1 MGIRIHELEDGVDS
15 SGLTGDELLEISRLS
30 ATVTMTD
37 TTISAVAD
45 SNGGSYLDSGSGF
58 VTAGFDVGDSV
69 RVEGFTSDANNIFTG
84 RITALDAGEMTI
96 GGADG
101 DGIVNE
107 AAGDSVTITKWE
119 TRRIDAAE
127 LGASDRSTVTALSIS
142 SGVVDIDCAL
152 GDYFTLALTANVT
165 SITFSNLP
173 ASGHGASLMV
183 QITQDTT
190 PRTVAWP
197 ASFKWAGGSAGA
209 VSTGSGAKDVL
220 AITTFDAG
228 TAWKAT
234 LAKAF
239 A

>member
-1 MGIRIHELEDGVDS
+1 MAIRISELTDAGALAGV
-15 SGLTGDELLEISRLS
+15 ELLEVSRPS
-30 ATVTMTD
+30 TTVTMTV
-37 TTISAVAD
+37 TTLSAVASDD
-45 SNGGSYLDSGSGF
+45 SINDSGNAFITEGF
-58 VTAGFDVGDSV
+58 AVGDSV
-69 RVEGFTSDANNIFTG
+69 RVQGFTDSANNVFSA
-84 RITALDAGEMTI
+84 RVAALTAGKMTLDGVSLT
-96 GGADG
+96 D
-101 DGIVNE
+101 E
-107 AAGDSVTITKWE
+107 AAGDTVTVTRWE
-119 TRRIDAAE
+119 TRRTSAQDLIDDT
-127 LGASDRSTVTALSIS
+127 DRSTVSTLSIS

-173 ASGHGASLMV
+173 ASGHGASLMLR
-183 QITQDTT
+183 ITQDST

-209 VSTGSGAKDVL
+209 VSTGSGAKDLL

-228 TAWKAT
+228 TAWQAT

>member
-1 MGIRIHELEDGVDS
+1 MAIRISELTDAGSISGTELIELSRPS
-15 SGLTGDELLEISRLS
+15 STISMTATTLS
-30 ATVTMTD
+30 AAATD
-37 TTISAVAD
+37 DSINDSATAFIAE
-45 SNGGSYLDSGSGF
+45 GF
-58 VTAGFDVGDSV
+58 AVGDSV
-69 RVEGFTSDANNIFTG
+69 RITGFTDSPNNPFTA
-84 RITALDAGEMTI
+84 RISALTAGKMSLDGVSLN
-96 GGADG
+96 D
-101 DGIVNE
+101 E
-107 AAGDSVTITKWE
+107 AAGDTVMITRWE
-119 TRRIDAAE
+119 SRRTATQDLLDD
-127 LGASDRSTVTALSIS
+127 LGPADRSVVSALSIS
-142 SGVVDIDCAL
+142 SGVVNIDCAL

-183 QITQDTT
+183 RITQDST

-220 AITTFDAG
+220 GITTFDAG
-228 TAWKAT
+228 TAWNAT